1 VRRLNRSRK
10 SFGHQGTVLHGAF
23 SISESF
29 SGVRGQRAGTQTK
42 SDSLGSVPSTMASF
56 TEKCR
61 TVFGHVGGVQK
72 LIAHGAFEA
81 KFMKFVAASYH
92 FFGGVN

>member
-1 VRRLNRSRK
+1 MLGLIFQKRK
-10 SFGHQGTVLHGAF
+10 RKKAKEEYVLHGAF

-29 SGVRGQRAGTQTK
+29 SGIRGQRAGTQTK

-72 LIAHGAFEA
+72 LIAHG
-81 KFMKFVAASYH
+81 
-92 FFGGVN
+92 